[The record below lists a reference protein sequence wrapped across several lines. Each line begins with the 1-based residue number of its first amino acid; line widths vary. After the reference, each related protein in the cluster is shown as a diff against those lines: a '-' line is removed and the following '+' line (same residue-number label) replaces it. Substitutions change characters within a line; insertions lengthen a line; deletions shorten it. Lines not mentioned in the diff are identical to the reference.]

1 MAFFLFLYQG
11 LLVSTLCKEESSA
24 LHLSLGSFYPNIL
37 LSGVLWPM
45 EGMWLYLRYAAYY
58 MPQTYAVEALRH
70 VFLRGWGI
78 ERPEVYQGII
88 ASGAWIGIWLL
99 IGITA
104 IRIRKYT
111 G

>member
-1 MAFFLFLYQG
+1 MI
-11 LLVSTLCKEESSA
+11 STICTEESSA
-24 LHLSLGSFYPNIL
+24 LQLGMGSFYPNIL
-37 LSGVLWPM
+37 LSGIVWPM
-45 EGMWLYLRYAAYY
+45 EGMWIYLRYFAYY

-88 ASGAWIGIWLL
+88 ASGIWISIWLVL
-99 IGITA
+99 GIATV
-104 IRIRKYT
+104 RIRKYT